1 MARTNTTQ
9 PPTRGRDYLRLFE
22 PFGTAVSM
30 AAQPG
35 ALTLGVFAGV
45 LCGALAGLA
54 AGLIFVRSP
63 AGLVVAPVSAIAILV
78 VWSVAAGGMAL
89 SAWRQAEEQAVRIGP
104 QLREALRRAPALVAA
119 VLPLFALIA
128 ALAVVQVGVFVLTRA
143 PDGVFAPDRPVALIA
158 VVFALLFLMDALM
171 LASLSVGFW
180 IVVPYVIV
188 DGRGPAGAY
197 VSARDAFWRAPGFAV
212 AAMATV
218 LVLASAATTAL
229 FGLLAAALVLA
240 GSTQLIGANELVLL
254 RFWEP
259 LAQGSFVTIPTGNF
273 VAVVVMAT
281 GLGAALGAAIGFG
294 HAFGVAGG
302 AGLRRALAPDRPGSM
317 I

>member
-1 MARTNTTQ
+1 MARTHTTQ
-9 PPTRGRDYLRLFE
+9 PPTRGRDFLRLLE
-22 PFGTAVSM
+22 PFGTAVSV

-35 ALTLGVFAGV
+35 ALTLGVLAGG
-45 LCGALAGLA
+45 LCGALAGMA

-63 AGLVVAPVSAIAILV
+63 VGVAVAPVSAILILI
-78 VWSVAAGGMAL
+78 VWSVAAGGVAL
-89 SAWRQAEEQAVRIGP
+89 AAWRQAEEQAGRIGP
-104 QLREALRRAPALVAA
+104 SLREALRRAPALVAV

-143 PDGVFAPDRPVALIA
+143 PDGVIAPDRPVALIA
-158 VVFALLFLMDALM
+158 VVFTLLFLIDALA
-171 LASLSVGFW
+171 LAALSVGFW
-180 IVVPYVIV
+180 ILVPYVIV
-188 DGRGPAGAY
+188 DGEGAARAY
-197 VSARDAFWRAPGFAV
+197 SSARDAFWRAPGFAI

-218 LVLASAATTAL
+218 LALASAGTTAL

-240 GSTQLIGANELVLL
+240 ASTQLIGANELVLL
-254 RFWEP
+254 RFSEP
-259 LAQGSFVTIPTGNF
+259 LVQGSFLIPVGDF

-294 HAFGVAGG
+294 HTFGVAGG
-302 AGLRRALAPDRPGSM
+302 AGLRRALAPDRSGGM